1 MTDAPLGAVTP
12 IETEALNDWLDA
24 VEAGGWVREYLVNG
38 IESTIRAE
46 RTKANAARAE
56 AADEVA
62 AFRERVLDAI
72 GNTTLFDADARTMG
86 DAADSFRTRAM
97 ARVAA
102 LAAEPKEDA

>member
-62 AFRERVLDAI
+62 RLRQALPDDPFDRDIQLGCCYSCEAFLYHEPDCKWA
-72 GNTTLFDADARTMG
+72 AARSIT
-86 DAADSFRTRAM
+86 
-97 ARVAA
+97 
-102 LAAEPKEDA
+102 EPKEDA